1 MPIMESIRS
10 IDVIRL
16 DAAHRR
22 AIEDVIGVRLQDNQR
37 LTISVAEISD
47 QAPNELRGPG
57 PTIEDWQS
65 VYDGLTDEQIEFI
78 DRIANTRAN
87 LTRDIP

>member
-1 MPIMESIRS
+1 
-10 IDVIRL
+10 VLNL

-47 QAPNELRGPG
+47 QPSSDPRGPG
-57 PTIEDWQS
+57 PTLEDWRS
-65 VYDGLTDEQIEFI
+65 VYDGLTDDQIELI